1 MVGSRAGDV
10 SADDATALDCRPGP
24 RRRMGLTRRHRP
36 GDDGGP
42 ATAARRRRL
51 RLRLVSSMLGRS
63 LGLADSHLCA

>member
-24 RRRMGLTRRHRP
+24 RRRIGLTRRHRP

-42 ATAARRRRL
+42 RHSGTKTAFAFAYG
-51 RLRLVSSMLGRS
+51 VLG
-63 LGLADSHLCA
+63 C